1 MLPRFVRKYAPTLY
15 FPEGA
20 WGEGNP
26 RRNHHFGPAGDR
38 AIRRLIPEEKCS
50 ETGTV
55 GGVCFITRASHL
67 FGHRQ
72 ELLEGKDASHA
83 QSYGKTERM
92 LDDDDNRTHSN
103 SDKA

>member
-1 MLPRFVRKYAPTLY
+1 M
-15 FPEGA
+15 
-20 WGEGNP
+20 
-26 RRNHHFGPAGDR
+26 
-38 AIRRLIPEEKCS
+38 
-50 ETGTV
+50 

-72 ELLEGKDASHA
+72 ELLEDKNASHA
-83 QSYGKTERM
+83 QSYGKAERM